1 MLFADLSGFKYMS
14 GNILDA
20 VRDFLRNNTD
30 GAGCNPRIQS
40 YMTGMPSHDFHYAA
54 SFMRFAGI
62 IQFIYTFNNRVVA
75 TQMGHR
81 AVELLE
87 QGIGDRVIAQRSDCI
102 VDLDL
107 EEALAM
113 KKDLDRNLY
122 HIMLDTSF

>member
-1 MLFADLSGFKYMS
+1 MS

-62 IQFIYTFNNRVVA
+62 IQFIYTFNNRVHSRIKTNSVFCTGNIIINSSWNA
-75 TQMGHR
+75 NTW
-81 AVELLE
+81 
-87 QGIGDRVIAQRSDCI
+87 
-102 VDLDL
+102 
-107 EEALAM
+107 
-113 KKDLDRNLY
+113 
-122 HIMLDTSF
+122 

>member
-1 MLFADLSGFKYMS
+1 MLSGFKYMS

-62 IQFIYTFNNRVVA
+62 IQFIYTFNNRVHSRIKTNSVFCTGNIIINSSWNA
-75 TQMGHR
+75 NTW
-81 AVELLE
+81 
-87 QGIGDRVIAQRSDCI
+87 
-102 VDLDL
+102 
-107 EEALAM
+107 
-113 KKDLDRNLY
+113 
-122 HIMLDTSF
+122 